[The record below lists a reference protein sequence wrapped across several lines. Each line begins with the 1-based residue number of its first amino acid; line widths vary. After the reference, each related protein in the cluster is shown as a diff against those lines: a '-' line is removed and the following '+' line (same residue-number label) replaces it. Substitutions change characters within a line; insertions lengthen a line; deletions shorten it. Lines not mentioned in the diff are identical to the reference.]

1 MADTI
6 TIPKPFDPHVH
17 GRDGAILR
25 TVGPMT
31 ARQCWGAIFE
41 PNLMPP
47 ITTVDQARAYRERIY
62 FACGGEGSFEPFV
75 LAYLTDDFDPREL
88 SRGLEEGVF
97 IGAKFYPRGA
107 TTNSDNGIVDVSK
120 LWEDGSPQFDLI
132 RILTEHRRV
141 CQLHCELNH
150 TLDGEELD
158 PYDKEAYFFD
168 EVMPRLI
175 DAHPDARFSC
185 EHLTSME
192 GAEFLLENGGWNLG
206 CSITPHH
213 LLFDRRDMFRGGLC
227 PHFFCLP
234 VIKRTEHSEALLKLI
249 AYGRTFVY
257 AGTDSAPHD
266 RRKKESDCC
275 SGGMFSAH
283 AAVELYAQVFERIDL
298 LGGRHFPEFMSIN
311 GPMFYGLSPSEETVT
326 LVREPWTVDQ
336 MIEYSKSPE
345 DVIVPIGYHPD
356 PDKRLVLNWKLQAA

>member
-6 TIPKPFDPHVH
+6 IIKKPFDAHVH
-17 GRDGAILR
+17 GRDDRILR

-31 ARQCWGAIFE
+31 ARQFWGAIFE
-41 PNLMPP
+41 PNLVPP
-47 ITTVDQARAYRERIY
+47 ITTADQAKAYRERIY
-62 FACGGEGSFEPFV
+62 MATSGRQFEPFV
-75 LAYLTDDFDPREL
+75 LAYLTDDLDPHEL
-88 SRGLEEGVF
+88 DRGLDENAF

-107 TTNSDNGIVDVSK
+107 TTNSDNGIVDVTK
-120 LWEDGSPQFDLI
+120 LWEDGSRQFDLI
-132 RILTEHRRV
+132 RALTNHRRV

-150 TLDGEELD
+150 TLDGKELD
-158 PYDKEAYFFD
+158 PYHKEAYFFR

-185 EHLTSME
+185 EHLTSKE
-192 GAEFLLENGGWNLG
+192 GAEFLLQNGGRQLG

-213 LLFDRRDMFRGGLC
+213 LLFDRRDMYRGGLC

-234 VIKRTEHSEALLKLI
+234 VIKREEHNEALLKLI
-249 AYGRTFVY
+249 AYGRHFVY

-283 AAVELYAQVFERIDL
+283 AAIELYAQAFDELDL
-298 LGGRHFPEFMSIN
+298 LGERHFEDFMSVN
-311 GPMFYGLSPSEETVT
+311 GPSFYDLLPSEDTVT

-336 MIEYSKSPE
+336 MIQYSENPE
-345 DVIVPIGYHPD
+345 DVIVPIGYHTN
-356 PDKRLVLNWKLQAA
+356 PDKRLVLNWKLRDA